1 MMDRRVQT
9 TKGFGLMELMI
20 TLVILSLLT
29 SIAVPAY
36 DKFAVRAKNSRAIGD
51 MGVITIEIG
60 KFQLRNNNALPDLLA
75 DLGVDIPL
83 DPWGTPYSYLNIFA
97 AGPGKGQFRKDGNLN
112 PLNTDYDLYSKG
124 KDKDS
129 AGPLNAKKS
138 RDDIVRANNGAFL
151 GLAEDY

>member
-1 MMDRRVQT
+1 MMNRRVQT
-9 TKGFGLMELMI
+9 TKGFGLIELII
-20 TLVILSLLT
+20 TLVILSLLM

-36 DKFAVRAKNSRAIGD
+36 DQFAQRAKNSRAIGE

-75 DLGVDIPL
+75 DLAVVIPL
-83 DPWGTPYSYLNIFA
+83 DPWGTPYSYLNIVT
-97 AGPGKGQFRKDGNLN
+97 AGPGKGQFRKDKNLN
-112 PLNTDYDLYSKG
+112 PLNTDYDLYSSG

>member
-1 MMDRRVQT
+1 
-9 TKGFGLMELMI
+9 MELMI
-20 TLVILSLLT
+20 TLVIVSLLT

-36 DKFAVRAKNSRAIGD
+36 DKFARRAQNSRAIGD
-51 MGVITIEIG
+51 LGVITIEIG

-83 DPWGTPYSYLNIFA
+83 DPWGTPYSYLNIVA

-112 PLNTDYDLYSKG
+112 PLNTDYDLYSSG

-129 AGPLNAKKS
+129 ASPLNAKKS

>member
-1 MMDRRVQT
+1 
-9 TKGFGLMELMI
+9 MELMI

-83 DPWGTPYSYLNIFA
+83 DPWGTPYSYLNIVA

>member
-1 MMDRRVQT
+1 
-9 TKGFGLMELMI
+9 MELMI

-75 DLGVDIPL
+75 DLGINVPL
-83 DPWGTPYSYLNIFA
+83 DPWGTSYSYLNIVT
-97 AGPGKGQFRKDGNLN
+97 AGPGKGQFRKDRNLN
-112 PLNTDYDLYSKG
+112 PLNTDYDLYSSG

-129 AGPLNAKKS
+129 AGPLSAKKR

>member
-1 MMDRRVQT
+1 
-9 TKGFGLMELMI
+9 MELVI
-20 TLVILSLLT
+20 TLVIVSLLT

-36 DKFAVRAKNSRAIGD
+36 DQFAQRAKNSRAIGE

-75 DLGVDIPL
+75 DLAVVIPL
-83 DPWGTPYSYLNIFA
+83 DPWGTPYSYLNIVT
-97 AGPGKGQFRKDGNLN
+97 AGPGKGQFRKDKNLN
-112 PLNTDYDLYSKG
+112 PLNTDYDLYSSG